1 LKITN
6 TCVLGRNLLNNLYKA
21 DKVYKMISK
30 GNDLQEK
37 KLRGSGG
44 YVYAKVTDDEQ
55 RRGNL
60 GGPDLFLAGIGRL
73 DEKRFSKYY
82 CNKCEREYEGSP
94 MVNYENPNEQLGE
107 GVTLI
112 EKGEYIC
119 KTCNNVLAQYRKFD
133 TPTAN
138 SKTSMVEDKS
148 VSKIQSSIPNND
160 IVSPDGLS
168 QQPTNLSLASSS
180 IDNTDIHNASSMTK
194 TATSATQQGFIPIQS
209 LVGMPAYDSDATL
222 IGTIKEIGLRRLS
235 PGHMQITIR
244 VSKNMNDNV
253 SQSSFNQIDE
263 VMWNDISKIGDV
275 LILAS
280 SATKTKAISNNLSSN
295 KLKCPS
301 CGYQNEDGAVFCEEC
316 GTKLI

>member
-1 LKITN
+1 M
-6 TCVLGRNLLNNLYKA
+6 
-21 DKVYKMISK
+21 YKMINK

-44 YVYAKVTDDEQ
+44 YVHAKVTEDEQ

-60 GGPDLFLAGIGRL
+60 GGPDLFLAGVGRL

-112 EKGEYIC
+112 EKGEYTC

-133 TPTAN
+133 TPAAN

-148 VSKIQSSIPNND
+148 VSKNQSNIPSND

-180 IDNTDIHNASSMTK
+180 IDNTDIHDASSITK
-194 TATSATQQGFIPIQS
+194 TARFATQQGFIPIQS

-222 IGTIKEIGLRRLS
+222 VGIIKEIGLRRS
-235 PGHMQITIR
+235 SQGHVQISIKI
-244 VSKNMNDNV
+244 SKSMDDGT
-253 SQSSFNQIDE
+253 SGSSSNQTYE

-275 LILAS
+275 VLLAS
-280 SATKTKAISNNLSSN
+280 AATKTRTTNDNSSST
-295 KLKCPS
+295 KGKCAS
-301 CGYQNEDGAVFCEEC
+301 CGYQNEEDAIFCEEC
-316 GTKLI
+316 GNKLM